1 MTQYYP
7 IKLIRMMSGELIVA
21 GISNGG
27 KGSYIFEK
35 PMVLVAVASQGQKSN
50 SPQQVTV
57 MLRDWMEFSDDDYF
71 IIPKGAVMCIM
82 KPNKDIVADY
92 TQAKIHSDIIN
103 DMIESGM
110 LDETK
115 TVNDLEDDVDDN
127 DAVEED
133 DAEYEE
139 GQDEFPGW
147 GGDPR
152 LG

>member
-1 MTQYYP
+1 MTQFYP
-7 IKLIRMMSGELIVA
+7 IKLVRMMTGEIIVA

-27 KGSYIFEK
+27 KGSYILEK
-35 PMVLVAVASQGQKSN
+35 PMVLVAVTSQNQKQN

-57 MLRDWMEFSDDDYF
+57 MLREWMEFSDDDYF
-71 IIPKGAVMCIM
+71 IVPKNSVMCIM

-92 TQAKIHSDIIN
+92 TQAKIHADIID
-103 DMIESGM
+103 DMIESGL
-110 LDETK
+110 LDDSK
-115 TVNDLEDDVDDN
+115 TVEQIEQEGDE
-127 DAVEED
+127 EED